1 MPEVTPPGVGECF
14 VNPRYV
20 NALGLRDAIRRPLLY
35 TNRKPPKPYNEAK
48 IAQKRK
54 KKRRKRSIVHG
65 TSAEQELLNVI
76 QSYEKSEAIWIAA
89 AATSSLA
96 DIILDC
102 ADPEVVQCH
111 TITCRIHGGLRANE
125 SAVVRMRSRIWNST
139 LVEEFGSSASTVAI
153 HARAHLEL
161 PEELDLHQ
169 EIWVDDTTVST
180 LWAYPDASILG
191 EGHGLDTVPTWIIV
205 VSVLVGL
212 FVVSLI
218 AATLYKLGFFQ
229 RNRVPEDVMISAKVT
244 SASTASSRLNGNG
257 GHYGGHG
264 AHHQNSSRLEDYIS

>member
-1 MPEVTPPGVGECF
+1 MTQNSILMKIKPSKFHFFLQGKWLLYLTDMPEVTPPGVGECF

-54 KKRRKRSIVHG
+54 KKRRKRSIVHS

-125 SAVVRMRSRIWNST
+125 SAVVSISRPILCRYGRYFADVLLMR
-139 LVEEFGSSASTVAI
+139 
-153 HARAHLEL
+153 
-161 PEELDLHQ
+161 P
-169 EIWVDDTTVST
+169 
-180 LWAYPDASILG
+180 ILQCCQ
-191 EGHGLDTVPTWIIV
+191 L
-205 VSVLVGL
+205 
-212 FVVSLI
+212 
-218 AATLYKLGFFQ
+218 
-229 RNRVPEDVMISAKVT
+229 
-244 SASTASSRLNGNG
+244 
-257 GHYGGHG
+257 
-264 AHHQNSSRLEDYIS
+264 

>member
-1 MPEVTPPGVGECF
+1 MRSLLQPDQIWYGGLVRSESSMRIMSDIGSKLTHTFQVTNDGPWHVDQFDVLIEWPHRLAATEANPQGKWLLYLTDMPEVTPPGVGECF

-54 KKRRKRSIVHG
+54 KKRRKRSIVHS

-125 SAVVRMRSRIWNST
+125 SAVVSIFRPILCRY
-139 LVEEFGSSASTVAI
+139 FA
-153 HARAHLEL
+153 
-161 PEELDLHQ
+161 
-169 EIWVDDTTVST
+169 DT
-180 LWAYPDASILG
+180 ADY
-191 EGHGLDTVPTWIIV
+191 
-205 VSVLVGL
+205 SVLPTLRILPKNAGL
-212 FVVSLI
+212 EIDIFWYLTI
-218 AATLYKLGFFQ
+218 CAL
-229 RNRVPEDVMISAKVT
+229 
-244 SASTASSRLNGNG
+244 
-257 GHYGGHG
+257 
-264 AHHQNSSRLEDYIS
+264 

>member
-1 MPEVTPPGVGECF
+1 MPEVTPRGAGECF

-54 KKRRKRSIVHG
+54 KKRKKRSISAHSSN
-65 TSAEQELLNVI
+65 SAEQELLNVI

-125 SAVVRMRSRIWNST
+125 SAVV
-139 LVEEFGSSASTVAI
+139 
-153 HARAHLEL
+153 
-161 PEELDLHQ
+161 
-169 EIWVDDTTVST
+169 
-180 LWAYPDASILG
+180 SILRG
-191 EGHGLDTVPTWIIV
+191 RYFADMADTLPIRPILCRYF
-205 VSVLVGL
+205 SVLPIHS
-212 FVVSLI
+212 VVI
-218 AATLYKLGFFQ
+218 YEFYCHPDFT
-229 RNRVPEDVMISAKVT
+229 
-244 SASTASSRLNGNG
+244 
-257 GHYGGHG
+257 
-264 AHHQNSSRLEDYIS
+264 